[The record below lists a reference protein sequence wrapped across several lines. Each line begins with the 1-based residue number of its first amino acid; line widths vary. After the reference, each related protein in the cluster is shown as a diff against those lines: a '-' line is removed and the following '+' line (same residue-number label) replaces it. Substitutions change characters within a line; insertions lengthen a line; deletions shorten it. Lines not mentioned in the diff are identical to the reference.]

1 MIKQKINFELLADN
15 TQAIKASELK
25 KILKVMKVYNEQWLH
40 FNLLDIIIGNNRNIV
55 IKNDYNG
62 ANFALTINDIE
73 LLLTIAKDEGLG
85 VLFFAKD
92 SNNNLYVGVK
102 GNEYIKIK

>member
-55 IKNDYNG
+55 IKNGYDG
-62 ANFALTINDIE
+62 ANFALNTNDVE
-73 LLLTIAKDEGLG
+73 LLLTIAKDEGLK
-85 VLFFAKD
+85 VLFFAKND
-92 SNNNLYVGVK
+92 NSIYLAVK

>member
-1 MIKQKINFELLADN
+1 MNKQNINFDLLADN
-15 TQAIKASELK
+15 TQAIKVSELK
-25 KILKVMKVYNEQWLH
+25 KLLKVMNIYNEQWLH

-62 ANFALTINDIE
+62 ANFALSINDIE
-73 LLLTIAKDEGLG
+73 LLLTTAKTEGLKT
-85 VLFFAKD
+85 LFFAKND
-92 SNNNLYVGVK
+92 NSIYLAVK

>member
-1 MIKQKINFELLADN
+1 MIVQHIDFELTADN
-15 TQAIKASELK
+15 TQTIKTSELK

-62 ANFALTINDIE
+62 ANFALNANDIE
-73 LLLTIAKDEGLG
+73 LLLTVAKNEGLK
-85 VLFFAKD
+85 VLFFAKND
-92 SNNNLYVGVK
+92 NSIYLAVK
-102 GNEYIKIK
+102 GNGYVKIK

>member
-1 MIKQKINFELLADN
+1 MIKQKIDFQLLADN

-55 IKNDYNG
+55 IRNGYDG
-62 ANFALTINDIE
+62 ANFALNTNDIE
-73 LLLTIAKDEGLG
+73 WLLTIAKDEGLK
-85 VLFFAKD
+85 VLFLAKD
-92 SNNNLYVGVK
+92 SNSIYLAVK
-102 GNEYIKIK
+102 GNEYVKIK